1 MKDYSKFL
9 QNLNYIQDE
18 KILENYEVDYDNL
31 MLDIEYEE
39 LQKEFLNKNSK
50 SDFDFLDYL
59 IY

>member
-1 MKDYSKFL
+1 LKDYSKFL